1 MIRNIKIVN
10 LMVQVYSWYI
20 TIVKIDKT
28 FDIVFFSLAD
38 AFQRI
43 LIYLISLSIMKQ
55 IESLADV

>member
-28 FDIVFFSLAD
+28 FDFVFLSLAD